1 MCASIRFICCS
12 IRFIC
17 ALHKVHTCT
26 SFQYQ
31 EYLCSVVEGVVGL
44 GELVEGVVGLGELW
58 REFWPGE
65 LVKNTTEVSQ

>member
-1 MCASIRFICCS
+1 MCS

-44 GELVEGVVGLGELW
+44 GELVEGVVGLGELV
-58 REFWPGE
+58 EGVVGLGE
-65 LVKNTTEVSQ
+65 LVREHN